1 MNSTGSSLDA
11 LKDIKRI
18 MERSGRFIS
27 LSGWSGICA
36 GICGLVGA
44 FLASRM
50 LANVGPEYS
59 SYYHDKSGFQF
70 RVLTDNDL
78 ILRFIGLAAAVFLAA
93 FISAFFFTYAKSK
106 REGIAIWG
114 ATAQRLLINT
124 LVPMVAGGV
133 VVLRLLE
140 MQEYSLIAPACL
152 IFYGLGLINGSKFT
166 LGEIR
171 YLGYLELLLG
181 LINLWV
187 TGFGLVF
194 WAIGFGLLHIIYGL
208 LMWWKY
214 ERQPLTNQ

>member
-1 MNSTGSSLDA
+1 MNSSGSSLDA
-11 LKDIKRI
+11 LKDIRRI

-44 FLASRM
+44 FVATRM
-50 LANVGPEYS
+50 LQGFGWNDYTTSGSGEGPGPRLYVDQS
-59 SYYHDKSGFQF
+59 
-70 RVLTDNDL
+70 VILT
-78 ILRFIGLAAAVFLAA
+78 FIALAAAVFAAA

-114 ATAQRLLINT
+114 ATAQRLLVNT

-133 VVLRLLE
+133 VVLRLME
-140 MQEYSLIAPACL
+140 IQEYSLIAPACL
-152 IFYGLGLINGSKFT
+152 IFYGLGLINGSKYT
-166 LGEIR
+166 LGEIK

-194 WAIGFGLLHIIYGL
+194 WAIGFGVLHIVYGL

>member
-78 ILRFIGLAAAVFLAA
+78 ILRFIALAAAVFLAA
-93 FISAFFFTYAKSK
+93 FVSAFFFTYAKSK

-152 IFYGLGLINGSKFT
+152 IFYGLGLIALFFLFASWGLFGSMPSFEDSCWIEK
-166 LGEIR
+166 I
-171 YLGYLELLLG
+171 
-181 LINLWV
+181 
-187 TGFGLVF
+187 
-194 WAIGFGLLHIIYGL
+194 
-208 LMWWKY
+208 
-214 ERQPLTNQ
+214 